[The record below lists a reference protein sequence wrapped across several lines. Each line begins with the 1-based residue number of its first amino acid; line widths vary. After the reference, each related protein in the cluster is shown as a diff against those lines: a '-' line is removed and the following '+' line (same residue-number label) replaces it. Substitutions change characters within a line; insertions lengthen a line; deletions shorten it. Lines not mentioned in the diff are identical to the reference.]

1 MNTLHPNAI
10 RLDAVAAGD
19 ADAEVDAHL
28 ETCAEC
34 KDYVTT
40 LAAEARAAS
49 TDAGA
54 FMAKLAARDAKVEE
68 PEAAAPQ
75 SPAAGAKV
83 YRLAWIAAPL
93 AIAAVLFLILRPAG
107 TRELD
112 PLGSSGDPATRFK
125 GGIQVAIVLDR
136 DGDQRRLVSDVRVRP
151 GDRIRAEVAVDSTQ
165 PLLAGMLGNDGTWV
179 VLLAPTTLE
188 AGTHFSERAARFD
201 DAPTEGFVL
210 VGHPDA
216 VERARKTRRFDDVRA
231 IPVVRDR

>member
-1 MNTLHPNAI
+1 MTTLHPNAI
-10 RLDAVAAGD
+10 RLEAVAAGD

-34 KDYVTT
+34 KDYVTR
-40 LAAEARAAS
+40 LAAEARAAT
-49 TDAGA
+49 TDGDA
-54 FMAKLAARDAKVEE
+54 FVAKLAAKVEE
-68 PEAAAPQ
+68 PEGAPQ
-75 SPAAGAKV
+75 ASSAGAKV
-83 YRLAWIAAPL
+83 YRFAWIAAPL
-93 AIAAVLFLILRPAG
+93 AIAAALFLILRPAG
-107 TRELD
+107 TRPLD
-112 PLGSSGDPATRFK
+112 PVGSSGDPATRFK

-136 DGDQRRLVSDVRVRP
+136 EGDQRRVVNEVRVRP
-151 GDRIRAEVAVDSTQ
+151 GDRIRAEVAVDSAQ

-201 DAPTEGFVL
+201 EAPTEGHVL

>member
-1 MNTLHPNAI
+1 MTTLHPNAI

-19 ADAEVDAHL
+19 ADAEVEAHL
-28 ETCAEC
+28 ATCVDC
-34 KDYVTT
+34 KEYVAK
-40 LAAEARAAS
+40 LGAEAKGTAL
-49 TDAGA
+49 DVPA
-54 FMAKLAARDAKVEE
+54 FMAKLTAHEAAVERPRE
-68 PEAAAPQ
+68 PEASERPR
-75 SPAAGAKV
+75 GNV
-83 YRLAWIAAPL
+83 FRLAWIAAPL

-107 TRELD
+107 TRTID
-112 PLGSSGDPATRFK
+112 PIGSSGDPATRFK

-136 DGDQRRLVSDVRVRP
+136 EGDQRRLVNEVKVRP
-151 GDRIRAEVAVDSTQ
+151 GDRIRAEVAVDSAQ

-201 DAPTEGFVL
+201 EAPTEGFVL

-216 VERARKTRRFDDVRA
+216 VERARKTRRFDEVRA

>member
-1 MNTLHPNAI
+1 MTTLHPNAI
-10 RLDAVAAGD
+10 RLEAVAAGD

-34 KDYVTT
+34 KDYVTS

-49 TDAGA
+49 TDGDT
-54 FMAKLAARDAKVEE
+54 FLAKLTARDAKTEE
-68 PEAAAPQ
+68 PGGAPQ
-75 SPAAGAKV
+75 ASTAGAKV

-107 TRELD
+107 TRPID
-112 PLGSSGDPATRFK
+112 PAGSSGDPATRFK

-136 DGDQRRLVSDVRVRP
+136 EGDQRRVVNEVRVRP
-151 GDRIRAEVAVDSTQ
+151 GDRIRAEVAVDSAQ

-179 VLLAPTTLE
+179 LLLAPTTLE

-201 DAPTEGFVL
+201 EAPTEGHVL